1 MVFKTRIPEKAKP
14 MKIEVVK
21 ADYSNHQHKKDI
33 PFLLNQY
40 AMDPMGGGAP
50 LSGDVYTNLVASLAR
65 LPHAFS
71 LIVYVNDR
79 PAGLANCFEAFSTF
93 ACKPLINIHD
103 LCVSPEFRGLGLSQK
118 MLAKVEEIAAAKGC
132 CKITLEVLGN
142 NEVAKSAYRKFGFAG
157 YQLDPDAGQAQF
169 WQKPLGTPPVSS
181 D

>member
-1 MVFKTRIPEKAKP
+1 

-21 ADYSNHQHKKDI
+21 ADYSHEQHRKDI

-40 AMDPMGGGAP
+40 AMDPMGGGVP
-50 LSGDVYTNLVASLAR
+50 LSGEAYTNLVPRLSG

-71 LIVYVNDR
+71 LIAYVNGQ

-118 MLAKVEEIAAAKGC
+118 LLAKVQEIAIAKGC

-157 YQLDPDAGQAQF
+157 YELDPEAGQAQF
-169 WQKPLGTPPVSS
+169 WQKSLDGQSS
-181 D
+181 PQE